1 MDYVALG
8 KNIRKRRLVAGL
20 RQEDLAGICHYST
33 SHIGMIEKAATTPSL
48 ETIIR
53 IANAL
58 DVTVDQ
64 LLYES
69 IDNKEMV
76 YLRDIERRI
85 ARLPIGVRITTCE
98 AMENLIDIVEEVRSG
113 PDYSR

>member
-1 MDYVALG
+1 LDYVALG
-8 KNIRKRRLVAGL
+8 KNIRKRRLLAGL
-20 RQEDLAGICHYST
+20 RQEDLASICHYST
-33 SHIGMIEKAATTPSL
+33 SHIGMVEKAATVPSL

-85 ARLPIGVRITTCE
+85 SRLPIGARIATCE
-98 AMENLIDIVEEVRSG
+98 AMDNLITIVEEVRTT

>member
-8 KNIRKRRLVAGL
+8 KNIRKRRLLAGL
-20 RQEDLAGICHYST
+20 RQEDLASICHYST

-85 ARLPIGVRITTCE
+85 ARLPIGVRITTWE

>member
-1 MDYVALG
+1 LDYVALG
-8 KNIRKRRLVAGL
+8 KNIRKRRLLAGL
-20 RQEDLAGICHYST
+20 RQEDLAGLCHYST
-33 SHIGMIEKAATTPSL
+33 SHIGQIETANTTPSL

-69 IDNKEMV
+69 IENKEMI
-76 YLRDIERRI
+76 YLRDLERRVEK
-85 ARLPIGVRITTCE
+85 LPIGTRITACE
-98 AMENLIDIVEEVRSG
+98 ALTNLLDIIERAHSVHEYTR
-113 PDYSR
+113 